1 MDAGKRVFADLT
13 KRINRTNRYIA
24 VGSVLVTI
32 ANIIAIWTAPGLFLH
47 GNVPKIIITVLFVAG
62 VFLEILFSHTSFV
75 EERHTATYI
84 MIWSM
89 VAYMICDIFSRNLF
103 IPYLV
108 FGPIFASLL
117 YYDKRYIRYSASI
130 AFLFGCGTKLYDIF
144 AIDADLFE
152 SISCMIFLLA
162 FMLTG
167 FVMSILFEVY
177 NRDIFGLIQDE
188 KEHQQRIGNNLN
200 SVLKGV
206 MSESERIGLQLDEL
220 ETSSDDIAVSIQE
233 INRGCKVT
241 SESALMQKEM
251 TDNIGMLI
259 DDTAGIGEQINNISE
274 SVTNAVLEGQESADK
289 LTNLSQEIDNTSSS
303 VRKTMDSLL
312 NRALQMKSVVD
323 TIAAI
328 SEETTLLALNASI
341 EAARAGEA
349 GRGFSVVATEIGNL
363 SNQTKGA
370 TESIGRIIDDLCNES
385 RNAVDIVGDAI
396 DATKHQEDFIHD
408 MDDKFK
414 AIGMKMEELT
424 SKIEE
429 INDSLSK
436 AVESNRAIA
445 EASMQLSAA
454 SQQVVASTDEVLYKA
469 EHNKDNTSVA
479 KSAVKTLIET
489 SRQS

>member
-1 MDAGKRVFADLT
+1 MNVDKRVFSDLT
-13 KRINRTNRYIA
+13 KRINRTNRYIS
-24 VGSVLVTI
+24 VGSILVTI
-32 ANIIAIWTAPGLFLH
+32 AYIIAIWTAPGAFLQ
-47 GNVPKIIITVLFVAG
+47 GNALKIIITALFVVGLA
-62 VFLEILFSHTSFV
+62 FEILFSHTSFFK
-75 EERHTATYI
+75 EKPIATYI
-84 MIWSM
+84 MVWSM
-89 VAYMICDIFSRNLF
+89 IAYMVCDIFSRNLF
-103 IPYLV
+103 IPYIV

-130 AFLFGCGTKLYDIF
+130 AFLFGCATKLYDIF
-144 AIDADLFE
+144 VMDAELFE
-152 SISCMIFLLA
+152 SIFCMIFLLA
-162 FMLTG
+162 FLLTC

-188 KEHQQRIGNNLN
+188 KDHQQRIGNNLN

-206 MSESERIGLQLDEL
+206 MSESERIGRQLDEL
-220 ETSSDDIAVSIQE
+220 ESSSDDIAVSIQE

-251 TDNIGMLI
+251 TDNIGNLI
-259 DDTAGIGEQINNISE
+259 DDTAGIGEQINSISE
-274 SVTNAVLEGQESADK
+274 SVTDAVLEGQESADK
-289 LTNLSQEIDNTSSS
+289 LTNLSQEIDNTSIS
-303 VRKTMDSLL
+303 VRETMDSLL
-312 NRALQMKSVVD
+312 NRALQMKTVVD
-323 TIAAI
+323 TIASI

-385 RNAVDIVGDAI
+385 RNAVNIVGNAI

-408 MDDKFK
+408 IDNRFK
-414 AIGMKMEELT
+414 SIGIKMEELT

-436 AVESNRAIA
+436 AIDSNRAIA

-454 SQQVVASTDEVLYKA
+454 SQQVAASTDEVLYKA

-479 KSAVKTLIET
+479 KSAVRTLIDT